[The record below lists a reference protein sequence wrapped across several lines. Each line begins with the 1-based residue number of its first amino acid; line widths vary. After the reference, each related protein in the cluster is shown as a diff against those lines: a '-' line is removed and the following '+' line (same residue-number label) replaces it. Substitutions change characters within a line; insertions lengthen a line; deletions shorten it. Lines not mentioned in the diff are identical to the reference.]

1 MKKTIIVSLG
11 GSLIVPEEIDVNFL
25 KKFRQLI
32 LDFTKK
38 GNRVVIV
45 TGGGKICRKY
55 NTAVENIFPKV
66 NKVDLDWLGIAVTK
80 LNAEFLRALFGK
92 LAFEKVIYNPTQK
105 VKTNKK
111 ILFGSGWLPG
121 SSSDK
126 DAVLLAKTFGA
137 KTIVN
142 LTNVDYVY
150 NKNPKKFKDAKPL
163 KNISWSDFKKIV
175 GVEWDPGANWPFDPV
190 AARLAQKYKLRVI
203 VCNGRK
209 LGNFKNILA
218 EKKFVG
224 TVIN

>member
-1 MKKTIIVSLG
+1 MKKTLIISIGGSIIV
-11 GSLIVPEEIDVNFL
+11 PDEIDARFL

-32 LDFTKK
+32 LSFVKK

-45 TGGGKICRKY
+45 TGGGKICRRY
-55 NTAVENIFPKV
+55 NEAAKKIFSNVDKT
-66 NKVDLDWLGIAVTK
+66 DLDWLGIAVTK
-80 LNAEFLRALFGK
+80 LNAEFLRSLFGTWAYHK
-92 LAFEKVIYNPTQK
+92 IINNPTRK

-111 ILFGSGWLPG
+111 ILVGSGYLPG

-150 NKNPKKFKDAKPL
+150 DKNPKKFKSAKPL
-163 KNISWSDFKKIV
+163 KNITWSEFRKIV
-175 GVEWDPGANWPFDPV
+175 GVKWDPGANWPFDPV
-190 AARLAQKYKLRVI
+190 AAKLAQKYKIKVI

-209 LGNFKNILA
+209 LGNFRKVLFG
-218 EKKFVG
+218 KKFVG
-224 TVIN
+224 TVVG